1 AIIIKA
7 VEDVTMFILQ
17 PRVLRTVI
25 DERSTNTGYIL
36 MIQDHIGESMIMQRE
51 EFYLDFAKKIN
62 DRSQRV
68 SVDVVEKI
76 KAAGLRPDAGVE
88 APVPPSYPRVTP
100 PSILPRPPTPPIPRM
115 AAPLIPAPPVE
126 NFSLL
131 DVPSISPKAASTT
144 HDDDADV
151 P

>member
-68 SVDVVEKI
+68 SVDVVEKLKQALVAETRRRCDAERERERAVNIIYQLLEKI

-115 AAPLIPAPPVE
+115 AAPL
-126 NFSLL
+126 
-131 DVPSISPKAASTT
+131 
-144 HDDDADV
+144 
-151 P
+151 